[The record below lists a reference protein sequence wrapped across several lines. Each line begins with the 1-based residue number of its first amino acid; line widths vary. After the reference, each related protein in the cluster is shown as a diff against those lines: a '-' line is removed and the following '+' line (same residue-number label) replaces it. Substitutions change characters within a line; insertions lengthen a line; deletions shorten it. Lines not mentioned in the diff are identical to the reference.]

1 MTDDFFNKNYETDA
15 AWAGVMFAMLSQL
28 GYGIFETEGHI
39 GAF

>member
-28 GYGIFETEGHI
+28 GYGISALADRLGI
-39 GAF
+39 